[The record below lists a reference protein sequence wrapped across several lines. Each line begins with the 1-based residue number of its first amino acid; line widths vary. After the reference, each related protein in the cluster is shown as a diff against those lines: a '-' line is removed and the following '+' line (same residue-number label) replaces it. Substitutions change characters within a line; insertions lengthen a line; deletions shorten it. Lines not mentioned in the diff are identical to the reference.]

1 MRQTSYPMIAGMIF
15 AASFFMTSCDSV
27 DNSSSDQ
34 TAQIRI
40 LLTDAPAREIA
51 SATVTISRIEIVGTD
66 DVVQTLSETAQEF
79 DLLTLQN
86 GTTAVLVDTPLNLG
100 VYSYLR
106 LFVEEDAQVVYLDN
120 GEEAGLT
127 IPSGFES
134 GVKILLNDVALDNE
148 TDVEML
154 TLTLDF
160 NVQESFVDA
169 GESGMLIFKPVV
181 KVKQADVNGEELL
194 VE

>member
-1 MRQTSYPMIAGMIF
+1 MRQTSYPVIAGMIL
-15 AASFFMTSCDSV
+15 AASFFMTSCDSG

-66 DVVQTLSETAQEF
+66 GVRQTLSETAQEF

-106 LFVEEDAQVVYLDN
+106 LFVEEDAQVIYLDN
-120 GEEAGLT
+120 DEEAGLT
-127 IPSGFES
+127 IPSGFQS
-134 GVKILLNDVALDNE
+134 GIKILLNDVTLDNE

-160 NVQESFVDA
+160 DVQESFVEA

-181 KVKQADVNGEELL
+181 KVKQVELDGEPLT

>member
-1 MRQTSYPMIAGMIF
+1 MRQTTLRLIVGLVF
-15 AASFFMTSCDSV
+15 GASFLITSCDSV
-27 DNSSSDQ
+27 DSNSSNQ
-34 TAQIRI
+34 NARIRL
-40 LLTDAPAREIA
+40 LLTDAPAKEIA
-51 SATVTISRIEIVGTD
+51 SANVTISRIEIVGTD
-66 DVVQTLSETAQEF
+66 GAVQTLSESAQEF

-100 VYSYLR
+100 TYSYLR
-106 LFVEEDAQVVYLDN
+106 LFVEKDALVIYTD
-120 GEEAGLT
+120 GKEAELT

-134 GVKILLNDVALDNE
+134 GIKILLNDVTLDNE
-148 TDVEML
+148 TDVEIL

-169 GESGMLIFKPVV
+169 GESGLLLFKPVI